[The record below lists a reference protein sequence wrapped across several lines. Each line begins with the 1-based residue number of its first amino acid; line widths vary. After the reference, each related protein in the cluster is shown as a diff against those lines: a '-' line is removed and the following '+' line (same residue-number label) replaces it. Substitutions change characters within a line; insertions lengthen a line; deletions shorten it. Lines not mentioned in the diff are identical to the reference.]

1 MECISD
7 PIDLHSYYKMLLES
21 DVILMPYRRST
32 YFARS
37 SGIFVDALAA
47 GKPVVATQGTW
58 MSEQLKDFG
67 AGTLCRDNDPADLAR
82 AMIEA
87 KESLPQLKRDAAS
100 GKQPWV
106 DAHNTNLFFTSL
118 LRIAEAS

>member
-1 MECISD
+1 
-7 PIDLHSYYKMLLES
+7 
-21 DVILMPYRRST
+21 
-32 YFARS
+32 
-37 SGIFVDALAA
+37 VDALAA

-67 AGTLCRDNDPADLAR
+67 AGTLCRDNDPAHLAR

-106 DAHNTNLFFTSL
+106 DAHNTNLFVTSL
-118 LRIAEAS
+118 LRIAEAA